1 MNMIKSI
8 IVDGDDG
15 EHKINTPIVRSKT
28 FATAEKKFK
37 GQEIV
42 GMAKIS
48 ENEIM
53 VFVYEE

>member
-1 MNMIKSI
+1 MNIIKSI

-15 EHKINTPIVRSKT
+15 EHKINTPIVKSRT

-37 GQEIV
+37 GQEII
-42 GMAKIS
+42 GMARLS

>member
-1 MNMIKSI
+1 MNIIKSI

-15 EHKINTPIVRSKT
+15 EHKINTPVVRSRT

-37 GQEIV
+37 GKEII
-42 GMAKIS
+42 GMARLS

>member
-1 MNMIKSI
+1 MNIIKSI
-8 IVDGDDG
+8 IVEGDYEDY
-15 EHKINTPIVRSKT
+15 KINTPVVRSKT

>member
-15 EHKINTPIVRSKT
+15 EHEINTSVVRSRT

>member
-15 EHKINTPIVRSKT
+15 EHEINTSVT